1 MVENEKINYLPW
13 AIISILSI
21 LLITIIITF
30 IVQLQFLKHNYKND
44 FDKHRCKIELL
55 PFISLIKPELSAYKN
70 FHFCVNRGIK
80 PLFRETTKKL
90 NKPVSTVN
98 SDLNKTTEDLSKL
111 KDESLK
117 VREKIDEDMNNV
129 NNVFVKT
136 QTISYYIA
144 LKIRNFF
151 DKISAAIISL
161 YYMLITNANTLM
173 IMIASIYRGIILLYL
188 KSVFLFIYAGGMY
201 ALSVFLTSINQLY
214 GAAVAMK
221 NAIAS
226 TVLAVLILV
235 LNKILITLDKLASSK
250 AYCCFSPDSILLNGK
265 HVCEYKLG
273 QYIDTENN
281 KSKILG
287 IITSKNSHYLYQL
300 SKNVW
305 ITGDHLIYTSNNTL
319 KNAYELG
326 IKTNRC
332 PKYVMCFITDNKK
345 ILTQKHVCCDYS
357 ETQDHMSVAKIT
369 LKGLNKNYKK
379 LKEIYEYGDERN
391 CVSINSLIQ
400 TKKGIRKI
408 QEISI
413 DDEIW
418 DGENWTNVVGN
429 YVCSLPESHK
439 WLNIDNIY
447 ISPSVICKYKNEN
460 WEKSYNV
467 LPLIFDNFKNNKGY
481 HLITSSGKF
490 VLAGEKPLL
499 IRDFLENTSVYEEI
513 EKNVKNSI

>member
-1 MVENEKINYLPW
+1 
-13 AIISILSI
+13 
-21 LLITIIITF
+21 
-30 IVQLQFLKHNYKND
+30 
-44 FDKHRCKIELL
+44 
-55 PFISLIKPELSAYKN
+55 
-70 FHFCVNRGIK
+70 
-80 PLFRETTKKL
+80 KKL

-265 HVCEYKLG
+265 HVCEYKL
-273 QYIDTENN
+273 
-281 KSKILG
+281 
-287 IITSKNSHYLYQL
+287 
-300 SKNVW
+300 
-305 ITGDHLIYTSNNTL
+305 
-319 KNAYELG
+319 
-326 IKTNRC
+326 
-332 PKYVMCFITDNKK
+332 
-345 ILTQKHVCCDYS
+345 
-357 ETQDHMSVAKIT
+357 
-369 LKGLNKNYKK
+369 
-379 LKEIYEYGDERN
+379 
-391 CVSINSLIQ
+391 
-400 TKKGIRKI
+400 
-408 QEISI
+408 
-413 DDEIW
+413 
-418 DGENWTNVVGN
+418 
-429 YVCSLPESHK
+429 
-439 WLNIDNIY
+439 
-447 ISPSVICKYKNEN
+447 
-460 WEKSYNV
+460 
-467 LPLIFDNFKNNKGY
+467 
-481 HLITSSGKF
+481 
-490 VLAGEKPLL
+490 
-499 IRDFLENTSVYEEI
+499 
-513 EKNVKNSI
+513 